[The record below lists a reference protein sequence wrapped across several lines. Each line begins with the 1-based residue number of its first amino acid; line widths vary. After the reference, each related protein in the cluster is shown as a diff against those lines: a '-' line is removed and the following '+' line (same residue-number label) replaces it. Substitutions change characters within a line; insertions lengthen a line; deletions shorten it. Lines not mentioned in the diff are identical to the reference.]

1 MGIPCRW
8 SRVAE
13 ATLAELGSC
22 SAFKVSG
29 MTSNGNERF
38 ARVEGME
45 LGDWTATC
53 DAAQSYRRR
62 DVLAVQ

>member
-1 MGIPCRW
+1 
-8 SRVAE
+8 
-13 ATLAELGSC
+13 
-22 SAFKVSG
+22 